1 MINLTCDIHHF
12 SQSFV
17 QLDTDFF
24 GSCQTNAFST
34 ATGIGTPLQKLQ
46 KKKSELRI
54 VKRKLEDYRHFYAH
68 NMLHLSCKVKQQTW
82 QKMSNDKLY
91 DVTVVENHSKVS
103 FYKHCEWS
111 TVSPNKFWFESFLVK
126 TENIKSERIC
136 QIERRS
142 AVLRNVNKFSR
153 FFALFVKLK
162 EDLECKQTFT
172 NFSTNWMQI

>member
-1 MINLTCDIHHF
+1 MKIIVISMHTICCTCLVK
-12 SQSFV
+12 SSSKA
-17 QLDTDFF
+17 QL
-24 GSCQTNAFST
+24 
-34 ATGIGTPLQKLQ
+34 
-46 KKKSELRI
+46 
-54 VKRKLEDYRHFYAH
+54 
-68 NMLHLSCKVKQQTW
+68 TW
-82 QKMSNDKLY
+82 QKMSNDKRY
-91 DVTVVENHSKVS
+91 EVTVVENHSKVS
-103 FYKHCEWS
+103 FYKHCEGS

-126 TENIKSERIC
+126 TENIKSERIWILNYFFKKIC